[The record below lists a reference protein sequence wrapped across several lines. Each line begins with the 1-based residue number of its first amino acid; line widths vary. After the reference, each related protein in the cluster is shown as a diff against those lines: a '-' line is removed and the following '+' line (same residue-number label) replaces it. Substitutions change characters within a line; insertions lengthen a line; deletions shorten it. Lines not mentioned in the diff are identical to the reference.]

1 MLLLKYLFAI
11 WLIVLPFGTAHAST
25 VTFDVSGQFNNP
37 LVTMYHPAENLSGTL
52 SVDTTTG
59 LVTSTNLIV
68 GGFPNFTNILHSYE
82 FFAGTWTMTVL
93 NSSGNVLDFLFIP
106 SPVPSPAP
114 ITGSGQLF
122 GLTSGIIT
130 GGEVYTGCGPS
141 GGVCQEWGNFPPG
154 NLQEY
159 FGGNSLR
166 GSLTISSAVPEPST
180 WAMLLLGFAGIGF
193 AAFRRKQHGPQ
204 LHLA

>member
-11 WLIVLPFGTAHAST
+11 WLIVLSVGAAHAST

-37 LVTMYHPAENLSGTL
+37 LVTMYHPPENLSGTL

-59 LVTSTNLIV
+59 VVTSTNLIV
-68 GGFPNFTNILHSYE
+68 AGFSNFSNILHSYE

-106 SPVPSPAP
+106 SPLP
-114 ITGSGQLF
+114 GSGQLI
-122 GLTSGIIT
+122 GLTSGIIA
-130 GGEVYTGCGPS
+130 GGEVYVGCGALD
-141 GGVCQEWGNFPPG
+141 GLCHGWDNFPPG

-166 GSLTISSAVPEPST
+166 GSLTISSAIPEPST

-193 AAFRRKQHGPQ
+193 MAYRRKSKPA
-204 LHLA
+204 LMAA